1 MVAMVLLSTVVVV
14 MVMAGTIL
22 VAVVMTDWCCFYGD
36 IQASC
41 GVGRVSCSCCGD
53 DRQGLL

>member
-1 MVAMVLLSTVVVV
+1 MVLLSNVVVAV
-14 MVMAGTIL
+14 VMAGTIL
-22 VAVVMTDWCCFYGD
+22 VAVVMTGWCCFYGD